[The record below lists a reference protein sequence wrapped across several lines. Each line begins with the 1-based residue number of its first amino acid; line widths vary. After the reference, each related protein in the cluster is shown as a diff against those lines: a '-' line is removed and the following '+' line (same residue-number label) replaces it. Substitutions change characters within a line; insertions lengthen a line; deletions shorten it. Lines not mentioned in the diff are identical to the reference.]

1 MGLFGEGGENSNLCN
16 IRTTGS
22 VSMTG
27 YYAGGI
33 VANMYGNVVNC
44 HNEASVTG
52 YYHVGGIVGIS
63 DNSKYII
70 NCSNSGAIVG
80 NMNVGGIVGN
90 ISTLK
95 VINCLNTGTVQGS
108 SCGGIAGYSGL
119 YSKIYNC
126 INNGLVTKKSD
137 GNYIGGL
144 FGEKNGNNDAFG
156 NCYYNRTI
164 NSKIG
169 DFGRLT
175 NNSEHYTVRDFAK
188 TSEEIVSEDVLM
200 SLNLYARANKPN
212 DTQLLYWKSENGIP
226 VLTEEEPVFPYT
238 ITNNQPNYITV
249 AANAMADTSVEIKTD
264 KIPAY
269 LKLTQITVNDN
280 EIKANSDGKYIFTM
294 PENDVTVDAD
304 FEFMLEKDS
313 YDNYIVSTD
322 EELLILSKA
331 VNDGYE
337 AGNVVLTA
345 DVTASTENGFEP
357 IGTNDNPYKG
367 NFNGKGHTVTLDIT
381 SGTKY
386 NSTVATGLFGITSG
400 AYIGNLVIKGSVD
413 GGDDT
418 SSYTGALVGIM
429 KSKRD
434 LYNVYSEVSVSGSG
448 FVGGFIGY
456 AQGGVTFRNAVNNGT
471 VVQKNTADDKKLVGT
486 FDMHPKS

>member
-1 MGLFGEGGENSNLCN
+1 
-16 IRTTGS
+16 
-22 VSMTG
+22 
-27 YYAGGI
+27 
-33 VANMYGNVVNC
+33 
-44 HNEASVTG
+44 
-52 YYHVGGIVGIS
+52 
-63 DNSKYII
+63 
-70 NCSNSGAIVG
+70 
-80 NMNVGGIVGN
+80 MNVGGIVGN

-95 VINCLNTGTVQGS
+95 VINCLNTGTVQGD

-156 NCYYNRTI
+156 NCYYNGTI
-164 NSKIG
+164 NSEIG
-169 DFGRLT
+169 DFGHLT

-200 SLNLYARANKPN
+200 NLNLYARANKPN
-212 DTQLLYWKSENGIP
+212 DTQLLYWKSENGSP

-264 KIPAY
+264 KIPGY

-337 AGNVVLTA
+337 VGNVVLAA
-345 DVTASTENGFEP
+345 DVTASTEKGFEP

-386 NSTVATGLFGITSG
+386 NSTVATGLFGITSD

-456 AQGGVTFRNAVNNGT
+456 AQSGVTFRNAVNNGT
-471 VVQKNTADDKKLVGT
+471 VVQKNTADDKKSVGAFIGIGNYNYDT
-486 FDMHPKS
+486 AYYNSEKNSGVFCAGYDNDENKVTTNIGWDIAKTTEEFFSDSTTVQWMH